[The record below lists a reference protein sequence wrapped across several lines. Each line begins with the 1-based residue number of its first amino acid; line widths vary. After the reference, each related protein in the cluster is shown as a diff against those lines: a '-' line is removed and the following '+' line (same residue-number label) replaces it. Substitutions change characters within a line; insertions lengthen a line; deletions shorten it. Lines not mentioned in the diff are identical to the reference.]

1 MTDSMAVPSSFDSTR
16 YTGDDPEDHHPNLVQ
31 AQAEAVTNLLLG
43 RSLGLPNTYAFDS
56 RTALSLTA
64 AVLGSRAAVLESTG
78 SPNGKQRLRDANPLI
93 LRWYTADPE
102 ADFFACCADQLRR
115 LEGQR
120 RFILSF
126 WKPIDRN
133 DELRL
138 ELADALTKRTAFPAA
153 IKAIDRPGP
162 DGIGEMERAFTTL
175 LQLDQYCAERP
186 GRGGVSPGAK
196 TTLANYVTGFEQ
208 LAGEELETVMGTG
221 IDIDTVMHLQ
231 ESVREQ
237 APEDKFNR
245 GWAHHEVDR
254 GGGEDNCDPFLVQQ
268 RQLIDTLYNKV
279 LADSLGQNHTLL
291 SSVPRSVGN
300 EKLEQVNAFALDLIR
315 YIQGRRQE
323 EEAAPRFSGT
333 PDMSELF
340 RRASSVPDLQPAPL
354 AILLKAYWELIA
366 DDDRWPAWQ
375 ESCQHLE
382 KSLHRAL
389 DLKEAG
395 RNGDAQLS
403 DAWLGHLTL
412 LEEKMPHITVRD
424 GKLYASVDQPG
435 EDHCTMT
442 GLYEFYA
449 DSLAAAEYVDHYLRR
464 AVG

>member
-16 YTGDDPEDHHPNLVQ
+16 YTGADPDDHHPNLVQ

-64 AVLGSRAAVLESTG
+64 AVLDSRAAALESTT
-78 SPNGKQRLRDANPLI
+78 SPAGKQRVGDANPLL
-93 LRWYTADPE
+93 LRWYTPDPK

-115 LEGQR
+115 LTGQK

-133 DELRL
+133 DKLRL
-138 ELADALTKRTAFPAA
+138 ELADALTKRTDFPAA

-175 LQLDQYCAERP
+175 LQLDKYCAEHP

-208 LAGEELETVMGTG
+208 LAGKELETVMDGG

-231 ESVREQ
+231 ESVRKQ
-237 APEDKFNR
+237 AGDDKSNR
-245 GWAHHEVDR
+245 GWAHHEVDK
-254 GGGEDNCDPFLVQQ
+254 GGGEDDCDPFLVQQ

-291 SSVPRSVGN
+291 SSVPRSIGN

-315 YIQGRRQE
+315 YIQSRQD
-323 EEAAPRFSGT
+323 EEAAAIFSGT

-340 RRASSVPDLQPAPL
+340 LRASSIPDLPPAPL
-354 AILLKAYWELIA
+354 AILLKAYWELVA

-375 ESCQHLE
+375 QSCQRLE

-389 DLKEAG
+389 DLKRSG
-395 RNGDAQLS
+395 RKGDAQLS
-403 DAWLGHLTL
+403 DSWLGHLSL

-424 GKLYASVDQPG
+424 GKLYTSVDQPG

-449 DSLAAAEYVDHYLRR
+449 DSLAAAEYVDHYLKR